1 LLYFSTARGLEES
14 VIVGTS
20 FWRCGT
26 GQTTPNEQKTTAQMG
41 VISYRIVKSLGT
53 TMTKDFEPLEPALGL
68 ASGKTIGGE
77 PIFVFPAI
85 SLPHLP
91 F

>member
-1 LLYFSTARGLEES
+1 
-14 VIVGTS
+14 
-20 FWRCGT
+20 
-26 GQTTPNEQKTTAQMG
+26 MG